1 MSVFP
6 PHGDVDVE
14 ILNDV
19 VILTIDRD
27 DGISLSVTLRKEEF
41 KKLVEHF
48 ENMLRLKRIIY
59 P

>member
-27 DGISLSVTLRKEEF
+27 DGISLSVTLKKEEF